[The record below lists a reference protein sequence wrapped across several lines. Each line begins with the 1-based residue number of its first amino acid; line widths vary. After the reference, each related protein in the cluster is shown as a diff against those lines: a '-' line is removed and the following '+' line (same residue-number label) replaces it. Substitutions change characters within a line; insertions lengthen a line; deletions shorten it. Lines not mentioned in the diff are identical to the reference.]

1 MRSEDQQLL
10 METRFTNPA
19 SIATLAKGRQLR
31 ASLDGSSRLLII
43 AADHAARGVMN
54 AGNHEDAMWS
64 RYDLLDRLTTALGV
78 AGVDGVLGTPDV
90 IEDLLIL
97 RALEDKF
104 VFGSMNRG
112 GLPGAVFELDDRFTG
127 YTPESIVES
136 KLDGGKMLLRIN
148 YEDPGTVTTLA
159 ACADA
164 VTQLA
169 ASGKVAMLEPFM
181 NELVSGK
188 PKNVLTTEA
197 IIRSM
202 AIASALGATSAFSW
216 LKIPVLDEMERV
228 VEASTLPIVLLGGE
242 RSEQPDELFAR
253 WERALKLPG
262 VRGLVVGRN
271 LLYPP
276 DDDVAAAVKTA
287 LSLL

>member
-1 MRSEDQQLL
+1 VRSEDQQLL
-10 METRFTNPA
+10 METRFTNPG
-19 SIATLAKGRQLR
+19 SIATLAHDRQLR
-31 ASLDGSSRLLII
+31 APLDGSSRLLII
-43 AADHAARGVMN
+43 AADHAARGVLN

-64 RYDLLDRLTTALGV
+64 RYDLLDRLMTALSIP
-78 AGVDGVLGTPDV
+78 GVDGVLGTPDI

-97 RALEDKF
+97 HALEDKL

-127 YTPESIVES
+127 YTPHSIVES
-136 KLDGGKMLLRIN
+136 RLDGGKMLLRIN
-148 YEDPGTVTTLA
+148 YEDRGTVTTLE
-159 ACADA
+159 ACAEA

-169 ASGKVAMLEPFM
+169 ASGKVAMLEPFL
-181 NELVSGK
+181 NQLIDGK

-216 LKIPVLDEMERV
+216 LKIPVLEEMERV

-276 DDDVAAAVKTA
+276 DNDVAAAVKTA

>member
-19 SIATLAKGRQLR
+19 AIATLAKDRQLR
-31 ASLDGSSRLLII
+31 SSLNGSSRLLII
-43 AADHAARGVMN
+43 AADHAARGVLN

-64 RYDLLDRLTTALGV
+64 RYDLLDRLMTALIIP
-78 AGVDGVLGTPDV
+78 GVDGVLGTPDV

-127 YTPESIVES
+127 YTPQSIVES
-136 KLDGGKMLLRIN
+136 RLDGGKMLLRIN

-169 ASGKVAMLEPFM
+169 ASSKVAMLEPFL
-181 NELVSGK
+181 NQLVNGK

-202 AIASALGATSAFSW
+202 AIASALGATSAYNW
-216 LKIPVLDEMERV
+216 LKIPVLEEMERV

-276 DDDVAAAVKTA
+276 DNDVAAAVKTA

>member
-164 VTQLA
+164 VTRLA

>member
-1 MRSEDQQLL
+1 

-242 RSEQPDELFAR
+242 RSEQPDEMFAR

-276 DDDVAAAVKTA
+276 DDDVAGAVKTA

>member
-1 MRSEDQQLL
+1 

-19 SIATLAKGRQLR
+19 AIATLAKDRQLR
-31 ASLDGSSRLLII
+31 SSLDGSSRLLII
-43 AADHAARGVMN
+43 AADHAARGVLN

-64 RYDLLDRLTTALGV
+64 RYDLLDRLMTALSIP
-78 AGVDGVLGTPDV
+78 GVDGVLGTPDV

-127 YTPESIVES
+127 YTPQSIVES
-136 KLDGGKMLLRIN
+136 RLDGGKMLLRIN

-169 ASGKVAMLEPFM
+169 ASRKVAMLEPFM
-181 NELVSGK
+181 NQLVNGK

-202 AIASALGATSAFSW
+202 AIASALGATSAYSW
-216 LKIPVLDEMERV
+216 LKIPVLEEMERV

-276 DDDVAAAVKTA
+276 DNDVAAAVKTA

>member
-1 MRSEDQQLL
+1 

-97 RALEDKF
+97 RALKDKF

>member
-1 MRSEDQQLL
+1 
-10 METRFTNPA
+10 METRFASPA
-19 SIATLAKGRQLR
+19 SIATLAKDRRLGP
-31 ASLDGSSRLLII
+31 SLEGSSRLLII
-43 AADHAARGVMN
+43 AADHAARGVLN

-64 RYDLLDRLTTALGV
+64 RYDLLDRLVTALSV
-78 AGVDGVLGTPDV
+78 PGVDGVLGTPDV
-90 IEDLLIL
+90 VEDLLIL
-97 RALEDKF
+97 RALEDKL

-148 YEDPGTVTTLA
+148 YEDPGTVATLA

-169 ASGKVAMLEPFM
+169 ASSKIAMLEPFM
-181 NELVSGK
+181 NQLVSGK

-202 AIASALGATSAFSW
+202 AIASALGATSAYSW
-216 LKIPVLDEMERV
+216 LKIPVLEEMERV

-276 DDDVAAAVKTA
+276 DNDVAAAVKTA

>member
-1 MRSEDQQLL
+1 
-10 METRFTNPA
+10 METRFSNPA

-97 RALEDKF
+97 RALKDKF

-242 RSEQPDELFAR
+242 RSEQPDEMFAR

-276 DDDVAAAVKTA
+276 DDDVAGAVKTA